1 MRTLTVKQGGSSWST
16 GWHTLTVST
25 AKYGTYNESKFLEL
39 GFKDYPDNFTLRIY
53 AKVGKDGEEFVIGNV
68 YRFANAGITEVL
80 EGTGGDKVVKLDD
93 SAEQMVNKQL
103 NIFFYKDGDY
113 TRAYSSVAPTVF
125 ENAIDT
131 FTENDVE
138 FWKKLLSSKN
148 KTILELAAGT
158 GRLGI
163 PLVREGLNYK
173 GIELSFEYCKYAN
186 LRLNEF
192 NKLNLSV
199 TFI

>member
-1 MRTLTVKQGGSSWST
+1 MRTLTVKQGGSLWST

-25 AKYGTYNESKFLEL
+25 AKYGDYNGSKFLEI

-68 YRFANAGITEVL
+68 FRFANAGITEVL

-93 SAEQMVNKQL
+93 SAKEMIGKQL

-138 FWKKLLSSKN
+138 FWKN
-148 KTILELAAGT
+148 KAETRFSNYTPGNGT
-158 GRLGI
+158 VNTGNGVATETNGVSVPVDHNTKTTATEDI
-163 PLVREGLNYK
+163 P
-173 GIELSFEYCKYAN
+173 F
-186 LRLNEF
+186 
-192 NKLNLSV
+192 
-199 TFI
+199 

>member
-1 MRTLTVKQGGSSWST
+1 MRTLTIKQGGSSWAT

-53 AKVGKDGEEFVIGNV
+53 AKKGKDGEEFAIGNV
-68 YRFANAGITEVL
+68 FRFANAGITEVL

-93 SAEQMVNKQL
+93 SAEQMVGKKL

-131 FTENDVE
+131 FTESDVE
-138 FWKKLLSSKN
+138 FWKN
-148 KTILELAAGT
+148 KAETRFRDYTPGNGAVNTENGT
-158 GRLGI
+158 VTESVGVPVNHTTTSTDTEEI
-163 PLVREGLNYK
+163 P
-173 GIELSFEYCKYAN
+173 F
-186 LRLNEF
+186 
-192 NKLNLSV
+192 
-199 TFI
+199 

>member
-1 MRTLTVKQGGSSWST
+1 MRTLTVKQGGSVWTT
-16 GWHTLTVST
+16 GWHTLTVTT

-53 AKVGKDGEEFVIGNV
+53 AKLGRDGEEFAIGNV

-80 EGTGGDKVVKLDD
+80 EGTGGDKVAKIDD

-103 NIFFYKDGDY
+103 NILFYKDGEY

-138 FWKKLLSSKN
+138 FWKDKAETRFKN
-148 KTILELAAGT
+148 YTPGNGT
-158 GRLGI
+158 VNTENGVATEGGGVGVPVSNTATETSTEEI
-163 PLVREGLNYK
+163 P
-173 GIELSFEYCKYAN
+173 F
-186 LRLNEF
+186 
-192 NKLNLSV
+192 
-199 TFI
+199 

>member
-1 MRTLTVKQGGSSWST
+1 MRTLTVKQGGSLWST

-25 AKYGTYNESKFLEL
+25 AKYGDYNGSKFLEI

-93 SAEQMVNKQL
+93 SAKQMIGKQL
-103 NIFFYKDGDY
+103 NILFYKDGDY

-125 ENAIDT
+125 ENAIDS
-131 FTENDVE
+131 FTEKDVE
-138 FWKKLLSSKN
+138 FWKN
-148 KTILELAAGT
+148 KAETRFRDYTPGNGT
-158 GRLGI
+158 VSTNGTVSENGAVGVPHTSTETSTEEI
-163 PLVREGLNYK
+163 P
-173 GIELSFEYCKYAN
+173 F
-186 LRLNEF
+186 
-192 NKLNLSV
+192 
-199 TFI
+199 